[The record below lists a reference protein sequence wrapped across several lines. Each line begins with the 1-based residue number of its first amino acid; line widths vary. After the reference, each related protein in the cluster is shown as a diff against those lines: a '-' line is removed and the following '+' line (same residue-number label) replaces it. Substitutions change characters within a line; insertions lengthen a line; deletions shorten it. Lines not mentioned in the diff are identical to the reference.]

1 MAVLDLQ
8 IGMFGQKLGDL
19 GFDRLGQ
26 QGART
31 IAQDLGQL
39 VSEDPWLNQLKDV
52 IVGNGVSL
60 LQWRSGGS
68 HTPTIRRLI
77 DLRRHQLSTIAPGQ
91 GGNGG
96 ANFQFPDDL
105 LPLTLREGAGPTN
118 RFPFRPG
125 ARQAGLSSFDEKVP
139 LELRDSSDNLHG
151 PFPRRAC
158 EIGAAKGKTMNANA
172 ERG

>member
-1 MAVLDLQ
+1 MAHGDRTNAGHDLTLGQVAVAHDAPMAVLDLQ

-52 IVGNGVSL
+52 IVGHGVSL

-68 HTPTIRRLI
+68 NTPTIRRLI
-77 DLRRHQLSTIAPGQ
+77 DSRRHQLSAIA
-91 GGNGG
+91 
-96 ANFQFPDDL
+96 
-105 LPLTLREGAGPTN
+105 
-118 RFPFRPG
+118 
-125 ARQAGLSSFDEKVP
+125 
-139 LELRDSSDNLHG
+139 
-151 PFPRRAC
+151 
-158 EIGAAKGKTMNANA
+158 
-172 ERG
+172 